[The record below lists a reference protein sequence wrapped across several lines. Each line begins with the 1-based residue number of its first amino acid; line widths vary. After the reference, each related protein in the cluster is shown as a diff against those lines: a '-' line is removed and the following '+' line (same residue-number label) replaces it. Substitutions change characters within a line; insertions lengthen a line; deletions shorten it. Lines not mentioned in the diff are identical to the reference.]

1 MTRRTAAGPD
11 RWAGDPRA
19 ITPQATSLA
28 IGAFGKPHL
37 FEWQVYGA
45 GRLLVESSLAVF
57 RREGRTPMSLKL
69 VDLDAERPNTGAALS
84 TWLDNA
90 IAGVP
95 ELAVCYHRGGLIHH
109 YDVLQTDDIA
119 ALCAPPFDPDVIL
132 AYAAR
137 VLEFL
142 QHHCADDG
150 SQYWL
155 LGDGSA
161 EGGLHLYD
169 VTKGI
174 IAASVG
180 DERPGAGTTGVPRV
194 VPRVPRVTRVRR
206 ADDGGRALPRDPS
219 AFRGSTRPGP
229 STSRPTTTVRS
240 VRSVLRSTIF
250 DQGGGRPEPPGVAG
264 AAGRYALLERVASPV
279 LSLVGAPRDV
289 LGVQGRTRGGVPR
302 GGVGRSVPIRR
313 SVNSWRRK
321 RLTSRGAGTGKG
333 KETGV
338 GRGNRRRGARRSP
351 RG

>member
-1 MTRRTAAGPD
+1 
-11 RWAGDPRA
+11 
-19 ITPQATSLA
+19 
-28 IGAFGKPHL
+28 
-37 FEWQVYGA
+37 
-45 GRLLVESSLAVF
+45 
-57 RREGRTPMSLKL
+57 MSLKL

-174 IAASVG
+174 VAASVG
-180 DERPGAGTTGVPRV
+180 DESPG
-194 VPRVPRVTRVRR
+194 RR
-206 ADDGGRALPRDPS
+206 DDGGC
-219 AFRGSTRPGP
+219 RGC
-229 STSRPTTTVRS
+229 
-240 VRSVLRSTIF
+240 
-250 DQGGGRPEPPGVAG
+250 
-264 AAGRYALLERVASPV
+264 
-279 LSLVGAPRDV
+279 
-289 LGVQGRTRGGVPR
+289 RGCR
-302 GGVGRSVPIRR
+302 G
-313 SVNSWRRK
+313 
-321 RLTSRGAGTGKG
+321 
-333 KETGV
+333 
-338 GRGNRRRGARRSP
+338 
-351 RG
+351 